1 MLTLKSPVNPGKSAQ
16 LCLRGVRLVEPARRS
31 PLRLGSSTQTMTERT
46 LMWIVLTV
54 IFSLAAALIAVELRA
69 FGLI

>member
-1 MLTLKSPVNPGKSAQ
+1 M
-16 LCLRGVRLVEPARRS
+16 EPARRS

>member
-1 MLTLKSPVNPGKSAQ
+1 
-16 LCLRGVRLVEPARRS
+16 
-31 PLRLGSSTQTMTERT
+31 MTERT